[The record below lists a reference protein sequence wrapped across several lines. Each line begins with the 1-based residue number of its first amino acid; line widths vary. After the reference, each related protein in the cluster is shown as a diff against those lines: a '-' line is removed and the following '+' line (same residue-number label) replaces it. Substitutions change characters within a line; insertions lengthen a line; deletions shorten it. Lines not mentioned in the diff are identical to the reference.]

1 VAALL
6 TWFCMSRAGVGK
18 SCLLLRFSDDSFTPS
33 FITTIGYVAAG
44 DATAAGDG
52 DSRPPPPPLRQSGL
66 AWVRYFSYAARCYA
80 ACVRTESTSRS
91 ARSSSMASVSNCRSG
106 ILLVRSASAQSPQV
120 RRVRCRVVVVVR
132 RRLVYFIFGRD
143 GHYVGRSRRVLGG
156 WHSLGFAEVV
166 VLLVAWRGPSR

>member
-1 VAALL
+1 LRARLARLSGDVAALL

-132 RRLVYFIFGRD
+132 RRLVYFIFAPRRD
-143 GHYVGRSRRVLGG
+143 ITSVGRGECLVDGTRWV
-156 WHSLGFAEVV
+156 SLK
-166 VLLVAWRGPSR
+166 